1 MDSSRKKSIQL
12 YGGSTGTHMAA
23 PNGRK
28 KRRWPVCLICVVLV
42 LVIFYLT
49 AVYSQIPFIKH
60 LRTVYIETAMST
72 MHHRWLATAFIPA
85 NVVNEVVDHMNK
97 ALEENMVPESK
108 LPGGDPATPSD
119 PTAYHPDITPP
130 DPPDVANGLGALLE
144 QFPELDPETIPED
157 IEDFHGLQ
165 IKDIMDMGIKTTAGD
180 TVWAIDSPNNL
191 LIVYV
196 SGTGYKGKLVIV
208 KDSAQV
214 ILGAN
219 PRASRGSSVT
229 EICEHYGAVLG
240 VNASGFI
247 DPDGRGNGFDGVG
260 LIISEGVKSHDAIAS
275 PYQICGLDYENNLRL
290 GYKVDESTL
299 RDAVQFYPIVV
310 LNGERMNPG
319 SFISNQPRTCIG
331 QTSDRSMLLLMIEG
345 RQLDSLGAPLT
356 VCCDILL
363 RYGCYNAMNMDGG
376 SSSSITYMGEMITRT
391 SSPMSTGR
399 YLPDAWLVMPPSYV
413 SEKSAGQ

>member
-1 MDSSRKKSIQL
+1 
-12 YGGSTGTHMAA
+12 MATRS
-23 PNGRK
+23 GK

-42 LVIFYLT
+42 LVICYLT
-49 AVYSQIPFIKH
+49 AVYSQIPFIKR
-60 LRTVYIETAMST
+60 LRTMYIETAMST
-72 MHHRWLATAFIPA
+72 MNHHWLATAFIPA
-85 NVVNEVVDHMNK
+85 NVVNEVVENMNK

-108 LPGGDPATPSD
+108 LPSTDPPAISV
-119 PTAYHPDITPP
+119 PTVSHPDVTPVELP
-130 DPPDVANGLGALLE
+130 EVVNGLAALLE
-144 QFPELDPETIPED
+144 QFPELDPETIPDD
-157 IEDFHGLQ
+157 IEDFHDLQ

-191 LIVYV
+191 LILYV

-219 PRASRGSSVT
+219 PRVSRGSSVT
-229 EICEHYGAVLG
+229 EICDHYGAVLG

-247 DPDGRGNGFDGVG
+247 DPEGKGNGVDGVG
-260 LIISEGVKSHDAIAS
+260 LIISEGVKSHEPTAS

-290 GYKVDESTL
+290 GYKVDASTL
-299 RDAVQFYPIVV
+299 RDAVQFYPIIV

-319 SFISNQPRTCIG
+319 SFTSNQPRTCIG
-331 QTSDRSMLLLMIEG
+331 QTSDKSMLLLMIEG
-345 RQLDSLGAPLT
+345 RQLDSLGASLT

-391 SSPMSTGR
+391 SSPMTTGR

-413 SEKSAGQ
+413 AEKGSDTN